1 MTKEPKTASKSKFLL
16 SDNFTAKIID
26 RFLDYLQQKSW
37 STRINKGEAI
47 CNQIGLYGIYFIGVM
62 SFIFAL
68 CLPLKIH
75 GFSFGY
81 GLLIGFCILLSAIFL
96 NFAADKMLPS
106 LKLLIE
112 GTPVRI
118 SSPAFFT
125 VSAVFSGIFGLL
137 VLAACSI
144 IAVQRGDFGSFLYG
158 LLVFV
163 CAEYMMMLLLNPSL
177 LKVEVVRNVSA
188 GEEFIGILSFFMKAM
203 LKLIP
208 LIFAVSML
216 FGAYQIVAML
226 FTGYINFA
234 QFYGDVRSLYNTA
247 MVALLPLSG
256 YLLFLFYYF
265 AIDLA
270 KALLSIPEKLDKLNS
285 SK

>member
-1 MTKEPKTASKSKFLL
+1 MTKEAKSSSKSKFLL
-16 SDNFTAKIID
+16 SDNFTVKIID
-26 RFLDYLQQKSW
+26 RVLEYLQHKTW
-37 STRINKGEAI
+37 SNRIMRGEAI
-47 CNQIGLYGIYFIGVM
+47 CNQVGLYGIYFIGIM
-62 SFIFAL
+62 SFIFAI
-68 CLPLKIH
+68 CMPLKIT
-75 GFSFGY
+75 GFSMGY
-81 GLLIGFCILLSAIFL
+81 GLLIGICVLLGAIFL

-137 VLAACSI
+137 VLAASSI
-144 IAVQRGDFGSFLYG
+144 IAVQKGDFGSFLYG
-158 LLVFV
+158 VLVFV
-163 CAEYMMMLLLNPSL
+163 CAEYMMMLMLNPSL

-216 FGAYQIVAML
+216 WGSYQILAML
-226 FTGYINFA
+226 FTSYINFA

-247 MVALLPLSG
+247 MMALLPLSG

-270 KALLSIPEKLDKLNS
+270 KALLAIPEKLDKINNS
-285 SK
+285 K

>member
-1 MTKEPKTASKSKFLL
+1 MTKEPKNTSNLKFWL

-26 RFLDYLQQKSW
+26 RFLEYLQQKSW
-37 STRINKGEAI
+37 SNRINKGEEI
-47 CNQIGLYGIYFIGVM
+47 CSRIGLYGIYFIGLAG
-62 SFIFAL
+62 FIFSL
-68 CLPLKIH
+68 CLPLKIS
-75 GFSFGY
+75 GFRFGY
-81 GLLIGFCILLSAIFL
+81 AILIGICVLLAAIFL
-96 NFAADKMLPS
+96 NFAAYKMLPS
-106 LKLLIE
+106 LKLMID

-125 VSAVFSGIFGLL
+125 VSAVLSGIFGLL
-137 VLAACSI
+137 VLAASSI
-144 IAVQRGDFGSFLYG
+144 MAVQRGDFGSFLYG

-177 LKVEVVRNVSA
+177 LKVDVVRNVSA

-216 FGAYQIVAML
+216 FGAYQILAML

-247 MVALLPLSG
+247 MAALLPLSG

-270 KALLSIPEKLDKLNS
+270 KALLAIPEKLDKLNS

>member
-1 MTKEPKTASKSKFLL
+1 MTKEPKNTSNLKFWI

-26 RFLDYLQQKSW
+26 RFLEYLQQKSW
-37 STRINKGEAI
+37 SNRINKGEEI
-47 CNQIGLYGIYFIGVM
+47 CSRIGLYGIYFIGLAG
-62 SFIFAL
+62 FIFSL
-68 CLPLKIH
+68 CLPLKIS
-75 GFSFGY
+75 GFGFGY
-81 GLLIGFCILLSAIFL
+81 AILIGICVLLAAIFL
-96 NFAADKMLPS
+96 NFAAYKMLPS
-106 LKLLIE
+106 LKLMID

-125 VSAVFSGIFGLL
+125 VSAVLSGIFGLL
-137 VLAACSI
+137 VLAASSI
-144 IAVQRGDFGSFLYG
+144 MAVQRGDFGSFLYG

-177 LKVEVVRNVSA
+177 LKVDVVRNVSA

-216 FGAYQIVAML
+216 FGAYQILAML
-226 FTGYINFA
+226 FTGYTNFA

-247 MVALLPLSG
+247 MAALLPLSG

-270 KALLSIPEKLDKLNS
+270 KALLAIPEKLDKLNS